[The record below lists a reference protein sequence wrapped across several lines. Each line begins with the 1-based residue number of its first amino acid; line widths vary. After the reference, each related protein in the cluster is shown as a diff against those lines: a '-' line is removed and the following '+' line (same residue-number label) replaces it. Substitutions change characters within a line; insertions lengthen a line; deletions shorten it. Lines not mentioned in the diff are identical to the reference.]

1 MFYSRHS
8 KVKQADFLK
17 MALSP
22 QIDAAMKRAD
32 ALVEAYKVPGTP
44 ALVVNGRYL
53 INQSAVGSYAGVL
66 QLIHYLIA
74 QERLRLKLPAVAV
87 K

>member
-1 MFYSRHS
+1 
-8 KVKQADFLK
+8 VTPAQFL
-17 MALSP
+17 ALARSP

-32 ALVEAYKVPGTP
+32 ALVNAYGVPGTP

-53 INQSAVGSYAGVL
+53 IKATEVGSYAGVS
-66 QLIHYLIA
+66 QLINYLVA
-74 QERLRLKLPAVAV
+74 QERARLKLPALPA